1 MAAAIDEEKVTSY
14 VHFQV
19 QRKITNL
26 YKNCLVLIED
36 LKKPP
41 HNLLEEE
48 YKSIRKKIL
57 DYGNDALREIE
68 EDFKKISIKL
78 K

>member
-1 MAAAIDEEKVTSY
+1 MAAIDEEKVTSY

-26 YKNCLVLIED
+26 YKNLLTLFED
-36 LKKPP
+36 LRKPP
-41 HNLLEEE
+41 YNLSEDD
-48 YKSIRKKIL
+48 YKAIRKKVL
-57 DYGNDALREIE
+57 DYGNDALRETE

>member
-1 MAAAIDEEKVTSY
+1 MVIDEDKVTQY
-14 VHFQV
+14 VHFQI

-26 YKNCLVLIED
+26 YKNCLILFED

-41 HNLLEEE
+41 YNLSEDD
-48 YKSIRKKIL
+48 YKNIRKRIL
-57 DYGNDALREIE
+57 DYGNDALRETE
-68 EDFKKISIKL
+68 EDFKKVSIKL